1 MGRRF
6 ALVLTL
12 APLLWPAAGF
22 ANDSTAF
29 QATTGIELTTTPD
42 IRMLSEE
49 LFVSPREIRVS
60 YVFRNVGAK
69 PVETLV
75 AFPFPDLDLA
85 PGLTASNWQFPVD
98 QPNFLGFKVWID
110 DRPVTPTLERRA
122 FVGTKEVTRE
132 LEETRALDVL
142 APWSAVGGY
151 DAQVGKLP
159 PGAIERLRASGLVK
173 EGDDTDNPQW
183 TLRSRYY
190 WRQTFPPGADVRV
203 RHVYKPFTGGALTD
217 KPSTSDGRSA
227 VGRYLGPESNRTGDR
242 YCIDAA
248 TRRALAK
255 LETPEPG
262 MVVDYGATELDY
274 ILTTAR
280 NWRGPIGRFH
290 LTIDKGDPKGIL
302 SLCWNGLKKTGPT
315 VFEST
320 LTDFV
325 PDRDIKLVIF
335 SANKRPQ

>member
-1 MGRRF
+1 MSRRNVAF
-6 ALVLTL
+6 ALAL
-12 APLLWPAAGF
+12 LLWPAAGF

-42 IRMLSEE
+42 IRMVSEE
-49 LFVSPREIRVS
+49 LFVSPAEIRVA

-75 AFPFPDLDLA
+75 AFPFPDLDLR

-122 FVGTKEVTRE
+122 FVDGKEVTRE
-132 LEETRALDVL
+132 LEQTGALDVL
-142 APWSAVGGY
+142 APWARGGY
-151 DAQVGKLP
+151 DAQVNKLP
-159 PGAIERLRASGLVK
+159 AGAIERLRAAGLVK
-173 EGDDTDNPQW
+173 EGDDSDNPQW

-190 WRQTFPPGADVRV
+190 WRQTFPPGVDVRV
-203 RHVYKPFTGGALTD
+203 RHIYKPFVGGALTD
-217 KPSTSDGRSA
+217 RPSTIDGRRV
-227 VGRYLGPESNRTGDR
+227 VGRYLGSESTPTGDR

-255 LETPEPG
+255 LEQHPPG
-262 MVVDYGATELDY
+262 EVWDYGATELDY

-302 SLCWNGLKKTGPT
+302 SLCWSGLKKTGPT
-315 VFEST
+315 MFESI

-325 PDRDIKLVIF
+325 PDRDIRLVIF
-335 SANKRPQ
+335 GANKRPQ